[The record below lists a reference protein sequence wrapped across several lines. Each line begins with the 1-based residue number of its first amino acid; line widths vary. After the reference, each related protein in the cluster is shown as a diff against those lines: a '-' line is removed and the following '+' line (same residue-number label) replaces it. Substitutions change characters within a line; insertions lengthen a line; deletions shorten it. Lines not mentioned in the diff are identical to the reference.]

1 MVYWSL
7 LISGSIYVCI
17 YASPSIP
24 IGLMINNLLFDQ
36 VTETIRPQV
45 RVLKKKCHFKCFSSP
60 DNAVVLFGHQ
70 PMLICFLSPQK
81 EIFFVSSAELM
92 LLISEI

>member
-45 RVLKKKCHFKCFSSP
+45 RVR
-60 DNAVVLFGHQ
+60 
-70 PMLICFLSPQK
+70 IIK
-81 EIFFVSSAELM
+81 EVSF
-92 LLISEI
+92 

>member
-45 RVLKKKCHFKCFSSP
+45 KSIIKEVSFL
-60 DNAVVLFGHQ
+60 VLFF
-70 PMLICFLSPQK
+70 P
-81 EIFFVSSAELM
+81 
-92 LLISEI
+92 